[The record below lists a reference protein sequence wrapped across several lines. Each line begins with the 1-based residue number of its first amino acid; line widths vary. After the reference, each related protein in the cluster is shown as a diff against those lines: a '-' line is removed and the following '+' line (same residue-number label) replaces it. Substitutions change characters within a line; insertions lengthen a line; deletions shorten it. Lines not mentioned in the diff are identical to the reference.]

1 MKQMEK
7 GLFSNLHS
15 GPRNERIHHRC
26 RPVLGPNRIGTG
38 HESPLAANWAQ
49 LTDPPVPV
57 PVPVRVDLKLK
68 SSQMQTFSLSSLSLS
83 SSDNNKFL
91 QLHRLQIAHSKTTEH
106 SPQSLTMNQLDRVN
120 NSNAPPN
127 NPVKR
132 NRGRPRNDQSLK
144 RRVVAPMPP
153 GFEAKA
159 NGNQPHQHVIDN
171 ANDGMVGQTV
181 TGVVQAAFD
190 SGYLLTVRI
199 GNSNAS
205 LSGVVFT
212 PGNFV
217 PISKEN
223 DVAPNVRT
231 ITRNEVFFPM
241 ENQTR
246 KRRPRSKG
254 STVQHHGLRGVETI
268 HLSNGLTVS
277 NIVKPPPGLRGTVVP
292 VVLQP
297 VNLSNGLLTANQV
310 PPVPSQ
316 ANHVEAMKM
325 TVGSHNQNDP
335 LHQGLDGKSLAED
348 SGRGLEGDSMN
359 EPLFL
364 EPLQIIDFDIP
375 NQMEPVAK
383 PSGDNY
389 RMGMGKMTALLQG
402 NRTEPGA

>member
-1 MKQMEK
+1 
-7 GLFSNLHS
+7 
-15 GPRNERIHHRC
+15 
-26 RPVLGPNRIGTG
+26 
-38 HESPLAANWAQ
+38 
-49 LTDPPVPV
+49 
-57 PVPVRVDLKLK
+57 
-68 SSQMQTFSLSSLSLS
+68 
-83 SSDNNKFL
+83 
-91 QLHRLQIAHSKTTEH
+91 
-106 SPQSLTMNQLDRVN
+106 MNQLDRVN

-132 NRGRPRNDQSLK
+132 TRGRPRNDQSLK

-159 NGNQPHQHVIDN
+159 NGNQPHQQHVIDN

-231 ITRNEVFFPM
+231 ITRNEVFLPM

-246 KRRPRSKG
+246 KRRPRSKR

-316 ANHVEAMKM
+316 ANHVAAMEM

-348 SGRGLEGDSMN
+348 SGRGLEGDSVN

-364 EPLQIIDFDIP
+364 EPLQIIDYIP
-375 NQMEPVAK
+375 NQTEPVAK

-389 RMGMGKMTALLQG
+389 RMGMGKMTALLQVECNLLCENTLNSMLG
-402 NRTEPGA
+402 LGISKI

>member
-1 MKQMEK
+1 
-7 GLFSNLHS
+7 
-15 GPRNERIHHRC
+15 
-26 RPVLGPNRIGTG
+26 
-38 HESPLAANWAQ
+38 
-49 LTDPPVPV
+49 
-57 PVPVRVDLKLK
+57 
-68 SSQMQTFSLSSLSLS
+68 
-83 SSDNNKFL
+83 
-91 QLHRLQIAHSKTTEH
+91 
-106 SPQSLTMNQLDRVN
+106 MNQLDRVN

-144 RRVVAPMPP
+144 RRLVAPMPP

-297 VNLSNGLLTANQV
+297 VNLSNGLLTANQL

-316 ANHVEAMKM
+316 ANHVTAMKM

-348 SGRGLEGDSMN
+348 FGRGLEGDSVN

-375 NQMEPVAK
+375 NQTEPVAK

-389 RMGMGKMTALLQG
+389 RMGMGKMTALLQVECNLLCENTLNSMLG
-402 NRTEPGA
+402 LGISKIKY

>member
-1 MKQMEK
+1 
-7 GLFSNLHS
+7 
-15 GPRNERIHHRC
+15 
-26 RPVLGPNRIGTG
+26 
-38 HESPLAANWAQ
+38 
-49 LTDPPVPV
+49 
-57 PVPVRVDLKLK
+57 
-68 SSQMQTFSLSSLSLS
+68 
-83 SSDNNKFL
+83 
-91 QLHRLQIAHSKTTEH
+91 
-106 SPQSLTMNQLDRVN
+106 MNQLDRVN
-120 NSNAPPN
+120 SSNAPPN

-132 NRGRPRNDQSLK
+132 SRGRPRKDQSLK

-159 NGNQPHQHVIDN
+159 NGNQPHQLHVIDN
-171 ANDGMVGQTV
+171 ANDVMVGQTV

-199 GNSNAS
+199 GNSNVS
-205 LSGVVFT
+205 LSGIVFK
-212 PGNFV
+212 PGDYV

-231 ITRNEVFFPM
+231 IRRNEVSFPM

-254 STVQHHGLRGVETI
+254 SMVQHHALRGVETI

-297 VNLSNGLLTANQV
+297 VNLSNGLQTANQV

-316 ANHVEAMKM
+316 ANHVAAIKM
-325 TVGSHNQNDP
+325 TVGSHNQNGP

-348 SGRGLEGDSMN
+348 SARGLEGDCVN

-364 EPLQIIDFDIP
+364 EPLQIIDVDIP

-383 PSGDNY
+383 PAGNNY
-389 RMGMGKMTALLQG
+389 PLGMGKMTALLQV
-402 NRTEPGA
+402 RI